1 MDQEKVMTAIE
12 KLLDRNNMNIICDG
26 FEACGTKFDC
36 IAESEDKDKIFIIG
50 HSFSDNLDEEDI
62 TIDRKTADKAVVEA
76 IKKINFDTG
85 DKGIEFCWIR
95 FKMINDNRAIAS
107 IAFGVKVKDIYE
119 PIKEEKVKSNQN
131 IKEYEKR
138 LIEEFNELAE
148 RTFKLG
154 KFIVENYNKK
164 SEEELDCPIH
174 ILISQFNHMREY
186 LSILLL
192 RAQLNSLTINMENFL
207 NIVIISDSIDS
218 IIDKMIVSSVS
229 KED

>member
-1 MDQEKVMTAIE
+1 
-12 KLLDRNNMNIICDG
+12 
-26 FEACGTKFDC
+26 
-36 IAESEDKDKIFIIG
+36 
-50 HSFSDNLDEEDI
+50 
-62 TIDRKTADKAVVEA
+62 
-76 IKKINFDTG
+76 
-85 DKGIEFCWIR
+85 
-95 FKMINDNRAIAS
+95 MINDNRAIAS

-192 RAQLNSLTINMENFL
+192 RAQLNSLTINMEDFL